1 MRTRQIKKSS
11 KYKSEALK
19 HQASNQASVT
29 ELQIENNADFDGQ
42 DYYYDNDNYQE
53 NQQNLLDEHENEN

>member
-29 ELQIENNADFDGQ
+29 ELQIENNADFDG
-42 DYYYDNDNYQE
+42 
-53 NQQNLLDEHENEN
+53 